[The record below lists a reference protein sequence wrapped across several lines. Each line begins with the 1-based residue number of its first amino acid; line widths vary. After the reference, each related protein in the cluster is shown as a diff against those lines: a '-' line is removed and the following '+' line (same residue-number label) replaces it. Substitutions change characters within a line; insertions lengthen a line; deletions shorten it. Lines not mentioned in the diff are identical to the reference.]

1 VPDAAEV
8 AAMHERI
15 ANALEEIPGVA
26 SVGLTSSITMDG
38 MQSSDPIFA
47 EDHPMPEN
55 TLPPIRRYKWIG
67 PGYLATM
74 GTALSAGRDLTWDDV
89 RQHRH
94 VILISDNLAREY
106 WQTPAAA
113 LGKRVRNSPSGPWRE
128 IVGVVADVRDDGV
141 DEAAPAIAYWPM
153 LVDSFWEAGLQAQWT
168 MSYALR
174 LDAPLTPALMERV
187 RQTIWEI
194 DPNLPLARVQT
205 LDRILAQSMARASFT
220 LVMLSIAAVVALLLG
235 GVGLY
240 GVVSYIVSQRTR
252 EFGVRLA
259 LGAQAGD
266 VGCMVVREASVL
278 VAIGLGV
285 GLAAA
290 AGLTRLMS
298 ALLFGVAPFDPLTFA
313 AVAVALASIALL
325 ASWRP
330 ARRASWVDPIQ
341 ALRWE

>member
-1 VPDAAEV
+1 
-8 AAMHERI
+8 
-15 ANALEEIPGVA
+15 
-26 SVGLTSSITMDG
+26 
-38 MQSSDPIFA
+38 
-47 EDHPMPEN
+47 
-55 TLPPIRRYKWIG
+55 
-67 PGYLATM
+67 
-74 GTALSAGRDLTWDDV
+74 
-89 RQHRH
+89 
-94 VILISDNLAREY
+94 
-106 WQTPAAA
+106 
-113 LGKRVRNSPSGPWRE
+113 
-128 IVGVVADVRDDGV
+128 
-141 DEAAPAIAYWPM
+141 
-153 LVDSFWEAGLQAQWT
+153 

-266 VGCMVVREASVL
+266 VGRMVVREASVL

-325 ASWRP
+325 ASWLP
-330 ARRASWVDPIQ
+330 ARRASRVDPIQ